1 MEYRKRRR
9 MSLILTFVG
18 VVVTGAVALVGAVS
32 GDSERIDGYHAS
44 AVVRADG
51 SAAITEVIDY
61 DFGPRERHG
70 IFRDVPGLD
79 KRAHVEV
86 ASPTAPTGVFLLGTE
101 RRPQIRIGDPDRT
114 VRGRHR
120 YILRYPLHVGFGDD
134 RISWNAIGADWD
146 FKLRNVEVELVAD
159 RELEDVRATRG
170 ASGSWDACPFEVK
183 APGHVVAHVASLDV
197 RHGITISARLGRAL
211 DALPASPV
219 VPEGAAEDPGAALV
233 AILAAAAL
241 VALVAAIVVVR
252 GLRRAGRE
260 QVWAG
265 GSVDAAFGPRAG
277 EAFAIRHVDHDELAR
292 MASIEFVPPREVTP
306 WQGGVILTEH
316 VEQQHMVAWLLDRAI
331 AGEIRIEGSGKDL
344 VIARDAESELGLA
357 PLDTMFGG
365 RHEVQLG
372 KYDKQFAAGWTA
384 LDKELAAWHDGSSL
398 WDVDGDRRRSR
409 VGGLAA
415 LALILGGAMTL
426 AMSALAVR
434 FGAAYLAGVAVGA
447 AALAAAFACLA
458 NRWELRVRT
467 PQGSALWIRIESF
480 RRFLEKSDAKRV
492 KEAAEKGMLLL
503 YTAWAVA
510 LGEVAAWS
518 EAVSKAGIEAD
529 VGPTA
534 VHLSM
539 IAPSL
544 GQATSSA
551 AVAPGS
557 SGGGG
562 GGGSVGGGAGGGGGG
577 SW

>member
-1 MEYRKRRR
+1 MEYRKRRL

-18 VVVTGAVALVGAVS
+18 VVFASAIAFAGAVS
-32 GDSERIDGYHAS
+32 GDSERIDGYRVS

-51 SAAITEVIDY
+51 VAAITEVIDY

-70 IFRDVPGLD
+70 IFRDVPGLNP
-79 KRAHVEV
+79 RAAIEV
-86 ASPTAPTGVFLLGTE
+86 TSPTAPTGVFILGAA
-101 RRPQIRIGDPDRT
+101 RRPQIRVGDPDKT

-146 FKLRNVEVELVAD
+146 FKLRDVEVQLVAD

-170 ASGSWDACPFEVK
+170 ASGSWDACPFEVR
-183 APGHVVAHVASLDV
+183 APGHVVVQVASLDV
-197 RHGITISARLGRAL
+197 RHGITISARLGRPL
-211 DALPASPV
+211 DAPPVLPAA
-219 VPEGAAEDPGAALV
+219 PEGAAEDPGASLV
-233 AILAAAAL
+233 SILVAAAL
-241 VALVAAIVVVR
+241 AAVLATIVVVR
-252 GLRRAGRE
+252 GMRRAGLE

-265 GSVDAAFGPRAG
+265 GSVDAAFGPRPG
-277 EAFAIRHVDHDELAR
+277 EAFEVRRVDHDELAH

-306 WQGGVILTEH
+306 WQGGIILSEH
-316 VEQQHMVAWLLDRAI
+316 VAPQHKVAWLLDRAI

-344 VIARDAESELGLA
+344 ALERDTGSELGLA

-365 RHEVQLG
+365 RQEVQLG
-372 KYDKQFAAGWTA
+372 KYDKQFASGWEA
-384 LDKELAAWHDGSSL
+384 LDKELSAWHAGRSL
-398 WDVDGDRRRSR
+398 LDADGDRRRSR
-409 VGGLAA
+409 AGGLAA
-415 LALILGGAMTL
+415 LGLFLGLTLTVAMAVL
-426 AMSALAVR
+426 AAR
-434 FGAAYLAGVAVGA
+434 FGVIFLVGVTVGA
-447 AALAAAFACLA
+447 AAIAAAFACLA

-518 EAVSKAGIEAD
+518 DAVSKAGIEGD

-539 IAPSL
+539 VAPSL
-544 GQATSSA
+544 GYATSAA

-557 SGGGG
+557 SGGG